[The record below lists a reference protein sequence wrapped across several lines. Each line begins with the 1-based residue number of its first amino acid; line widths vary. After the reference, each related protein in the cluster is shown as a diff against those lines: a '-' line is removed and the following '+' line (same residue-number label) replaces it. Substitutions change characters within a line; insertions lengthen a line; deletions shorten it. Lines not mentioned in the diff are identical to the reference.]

1 MHEIVIVALMVV
13 VAFAIIYSVMQSGY
27 FSVKLPELSNA
38 RISVVKHF
46 GDCMPPVTR
55 IPCCDTTVMHDFAL
69 AIDGENYKT
78 DSFGD
83 AYAKLSNGTHVI
95 AYQGCYGPENMTVY
109 VSGNLI
115 QYGKT
120 SVQRNGVVG
129 VENATSRERVEINMN
144 CCTY

>member
-1 MHEIVIVALMVV
+1 MQELIVVALMAV

-27 FSVKLPELSNA
+27 FSVKLPEISNA

-46 GDCMPPVTR
+46 GNCMPPVTR
-55 IPCCDTTVMHDFAL
+55 IPCCDSTVVRDFAL
-69 AIDGENYKT
+69 AIDGESYKT

-95 AYQGCYGPENMTVY
+95 SYAGCNGQENLTVY
-109 VSGNLI
+109 VNGSLI
-115 QYGKT
+115 QYERT
-120 SVQRNGVVG
+120 NVQGNGVVS
-129 VENATSRERVEINMN
+129 VENATSKERIEISMN